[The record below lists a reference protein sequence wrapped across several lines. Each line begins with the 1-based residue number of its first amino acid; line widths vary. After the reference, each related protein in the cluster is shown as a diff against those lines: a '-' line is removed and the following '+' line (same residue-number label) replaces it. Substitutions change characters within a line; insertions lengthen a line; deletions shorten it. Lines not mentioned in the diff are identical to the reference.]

1 MRAANLNLCFKK
13 GYIMTE
19 IRPRLKVKYENEIV
33 KQLMDEYKYE
43 NIMQVPRLKKITI
56 NMGVG
61 SATSNQKDL
70 EAAVRDLTKISGQKP
85 VVTKAKKSIASF
97 KVREGNSIG
106 CKVTLR
112 GNRMYEFL
120 DRLLN
125 IAMPRI
131 RDFRGISRKGFDG
144 NGNFTLGLKEQTIFP
159 EVDLEDSQIIKGMN
173 ITLTTN
179 VRSDKDS
186 LSLIEK
192 FGFPF
197 KK

>member
-1 MRAANLNLCFKK
+1 
-13 GYIMTE
+13 MTE
-19 IRPRLKVKYENEIV
+19 IRPRLKEKYEKEIV
-33 KQLMDEYKYE
+33 KQLMGEYKYG
-43 NIMQVPRLKKITI
+43 NIMEVPRLKKITI

-85 VVTKAKKSIASF
+85 VITKSKKSIASF

-144 NGNFTLGLKEQTIFP
+144 NGNFTLGLREQTIFP
-159 EVDLEDSQIIKGMN
+159 EVDLEDSHIIKGMN
-173 ITLTTN
+173 ITLTTS
-179 VRSDKDS
+179 VSSDKDS

>member
-1 MRAANLNLCFKK
+1 
-13 GYIMTE
+13 MTE
-19 IRPRLKVKYENEIV
+19 IKPRLKVKYEKEIV
-33 KQLMDEYKYE
+33 KKLMEESKYE
-43 NIMQVPRLKKITI
+43 NIMQVPKLQKITI

-70 EAAVRDLTKISGQKP
+70 ESAVKDLAKISSQKP
-85 VVTKAKKSIASF
+85 IITKAKKSIANF
-97 KVREGNSIG
+97 KVRAGNSIG

-112 GNRMYEFL
+112 GSRMYEFL

-131 RDFRGISRKGFDG
+131 KDFRGISKKGFDG

-159 EVDLEDSQIIKGMN
+159 EADLEESQVIKGMN

-179 VRSDKDS
+179 TSSDKDA

>member
-1 MRAANLNLCFKK
+1 M
-13 GYIMTE
+13 E
-19 IRPRLKVKYENEIV
+19 
-33 KQLMDEYKYE
+33 
-43 NIMQVPRLKKITI
+43 VPRLKKITI

-85 VVTKAKKSIASF
+85 VITKSKKSIASF

-144 NGNFTLGLKEQTIFP
+144 NGNFTLGLREQTIFP
-159 EVDLEDSQIIKGMN
+159 EVDLEDSHIIKGMN
-173 ITLTTN
+173 ITLTTS
-179 VRSDKDS
+179 VSSDKDS

>member
-1 MRAANLNLCFKK
+1 
-13 GYIMTE
+13 MTE
-19 IRPRLKVKYENEIV
+19 IRPRLKEKYEKVIV
-33 KQLMDEYKYE
+33 KQLMEEYKYE
-43 NIMQVPRLKKITI
+43 NIMQVPKLKKITI

-61 SATSNQKDL
+61 SATSNQKEL
-70 EAAVRDLTKISGQKP
+70 ESAVKDLTRISGQKP

-125 IAMPRI
+125 IAIPRI
-131 RDFRGISRKGFDG
+131 KDFRGVSRNGFDG
-144 NGNFTLGLKEQTIFP
+144 NGNFTLGLREQTIFP
-159 EVDLEDSQIIKGMN
+159 EVDLEDSQVIKGMN

-179 VRSDKDS
+179 VNRDKDS

>member
-1 MRAANLNLCFKK
+1 
-13 GYIMTE
+13 MTE

-85 VVTKAKKSIASF
+85 VITKSKKSIASF

-112 GNRMYEFL
+112 GKRMYEFL

-125 IAMPRI
+125 IAIPRI
-131 RDFRGISRKGFDG
+131 KDFRGISRNGFDG
-144 NGNFTLGLKEQTIFP
+144 NGNFTLGLKEQTMFP
-159 EVDLEDSQIIKGMN
+159 EVDMEDSQILKGMN

>member
-1 MRAANLNLCFKK
+1 
-13 GYIMTE
+13 MTE
-19 IRPRLKVKYENEIV
+19 IRPRLKEKYEKEIV
-33 KQLMDEYKYE
+33 KQLMDEYKYG
-43 NIMQVPRLKKITI
+43 NIMEVPRLKKITI

-85 VVTKAKKSIASF
+85 VITKSKKSIASF

-144 NGNFTLGLKEQTIFP
+144 NGNFTLGLREQTIFP
-159 EVDLEDSQIIKGMN
+159 EVDLEDSHIIKGMN
-173 ITLTTN
+173 ITLTTS
-179 VRSDKDS
+179 VSSCLLYTSDAAD
-186 LSLIEK
+186 E
-192 FGFPF
+192 
-197 KK
+197 

>member
-1 MRAANLNLCFKK
+1 
-13 GYIMTE
+13 MTE
-19 IRPRLKVKYENEIV
+19 IRPRLKEKYEKEIV
-33 KQLMDEYKYE
+33 KQLMDEYKYG
-43 NIMQVPRLKKITI
+43 NIMEVPRLKKITI

-85 VVTKAKKSIASF
+85 VITKSKKSIASF

-112 GNRMYEFL
+112 GKRMYEFL

-125 IAMPRI
+125 IAIPRI
-131 RDFRGISRKGFDG
+131 KDFRGISRNGFDG
-144 NGNFTLGLKEQTIFP
+144 NGNFTLGLKEQTMFP
-159 EVDLEDSQIIKGMN
+159 EVDMEDSQILKGMN

>member
-1 MRAANLNLCFKK
+1 
-13 GYIMTE
+13 
-19 IRPRLKVKYENEIV
+19 
-33 KQLMDEYKYE
+33 
-43 NIMQVPRLKKITI
+43 
-56 NMGVG
+56 
-61 SATSNQKDL
+61 
-70 EAAVRDLTKISGQKP
+70 
-85 VVTKAKKSIASF
+85 
-97 KVREGNSIG
+97 
-106 CKVTLR
+106 
-112 GNRMYEFL
+112 MYEFL

-144 NGNFTLGLKEQTIFP
+144 NGNFTLGLREQTIFP
-159 EVDLEDSQIIKGMN
+159 EVDLEDSHIIKGMN

>member
-1 MRAANLNLCFKK
+1 
-13 GYIMTE
+13 MTE
-19 IRPRLKVKYENEIV
+19 IRPRLKEKYEKEIV

-125 IAMPRI
+125 IAIPRI

-144 NGNFTLGLKEQTIFP
+144 NGNFTLGLREQTIFP
-159 EVDLEDSQIIKGMN
+159 EVDLEDSQIVKGMN

>member
-1 MRAANLNLCFKK
+1 MSE
-13 GYIMTE
+13 T
-19 IRPRLKVKYENEIV
+19 RPRLKVKYEKEIV
-33 KQLMDEYKYE
+33 KQLMDEFKYE
-43 NIMQVPRLKKITI
+43 NIMQVPKLKKITI

-61 SATSNQKDL
+61 SATSNSKDL

-125 IAMPRI
+125 IAIPRI

-144 NGNFTLGLKEQTIFP
+144 NGNFTLGLREQTIFP
-159 EVDLEDSQIIKGMN
+159 EVDLEDSQIVKGMN

-179 VRSDKDS
+179 IKEDKES

>member
-1 MRAANLNLCFKK
+1 
-13 GYIMTE
+13 MTE
-19 IRPRLKVKYENEIV
+19 TRPRLKEKYENEIV

-112 GNRMYEFL
+112 GKRMYEFL

-125 IAMPRI
+125 IAIPRI
-131 RDFRGISRKGFDG
+131 KDFRGISRNGFDG

>member
-1 MRAANLNLCFKK
+1 
-13 GYIMTE
+13 MTE
-19 IRPRLKVKYENEIV
+19 IRPRLKEKYEKEII
-33 KQLMDEYKYE
+33 KQLMDEYKYG
-43 NIMQVPRLKKITI
+43 NIMEVPRLKKITI

-85 VVTKAKKSIASF
+85 VITKSKKSIASF

-144 NGNFTLGLKEQTIFP
+144 NGNFTLGLIEQTIFP
-159 EVDLEDSQIIKGMN
+159 EVDLEDSHIIKGMN
-173 ITLTTN
+173 ITLTTS
-179 VRSDKDS
+179 VSSDKDS

>member
-1 MRAANLNLCFKK
+1 
-13 GYIMTE
+13 MTE
-19 IRPRLKVKYENEIV
+19 IKPRLKVKYEDEIV
-33 KQLMDEYKYE
+33 KQLMEEIKYE
-43 NIMQVPRLKKITI
+43 NIMQVPKLQKITI

-70 EAAVRDLTKISGQKP
+70 ESAVKDLAKISGQKP
-85 VVTKAKKSIASF
+85 IITKAKKSIANF

-112 GNRMYEFL
+112 GNMMYEFL

-125 IAMPRI
+125 IAIPRI
-131 RDFRGISRKGFDG
+131 KDFRGISKKGFDG
-144 NGNFTLGLKEQTIFP
+144 NGNFTLGLREQTIFP
-159 EVDLEDSQIIKGMN
+159 EADLEESQVIKGMN

-179 VRSDKDS
+179 TGSDKDA

>member
-1 MRAANLNLCFKK
+1 MKK
-13 GYIMTE
+13 E
-19 IRPRLKVKYENEIV
+19 II
-33 KQLMDEYKYE
+33 KQLMDEYKYG
-43 NIMQVPRLKKITI
+43 NIMEVPRLKKITI

-85 VVTKAKKSIASF
+85 VITKSKKSIASF

-144 NGNFTLGLKEQTIFP
+144 NGNFTLGLREQTIFP
-159 EVDLEDSQIIKGMN
+159 EVDLEDSHIIKGMN
-173 ITLTTN
+173 ITYHERKQIRIL
-179 VRSDKDS
+179 
-186 LSLIEK
+186 
-192 FGFPF
+192 
-197 KK
+197 

>member
-1 MRAANLNLCFKK
+1 
-13 GYIMTE
+13 MTE
-19 IRPRLKVKYENEIV
+19 IRPRLKEKYEKEIV
-33 KQLMDEYKYE
+33 KQLMDEYKYS
-43 NIMQVPRLKKITI
+43 NIMEVPRLKKITI

-61 SATSNQKDL
+61 SATQNQKDL

-85 VVTKAKKSIASF
+85 VITKSKKSIASF

-125 IAMPRI
+125 IAIPRI
-131 RDFRGISRKGFDG
+131 KDFRGISRTGFDG
-144 NGNFTLGLKEQTIFP
+144 NGNFTLGLREQTIFP
-159 EVDLEDSQIIKGMN
+159 EVDLEDNHIIKGMN
-173 ITLTTN
+173 VTLTTS
-179 VRSDKDS
+179 VSSDKDS

>member
-1 MRAANLNLCFKK
+1 
-13 GYIMTE
+13 MTE

-112 GNRMYEFL
+112 GKRMYEFL

-125 IAMPRI
+125 IAIPRI
-131 RDFRGISRKGFDG
+131 RDFRGISRNGFDG

>member
-1 MRAANLNLCFKK
+1 
-13 GYIMTE
+13 MTE
-19 IRPRLKVKYENEIV
+19 TRPRLKEKYENEIV

-85 VVTKAKKSIASF
+85 VITKSKKSIASF

-112 GNRMYEFL
+112 GKRMYEFL

-125 IAMPRI
+125 IAIPRI
-131 RDFRGISRKGFDG
+131 KDFRGISRNGFDG
-144 NGNFTLGLKEQTIFP
+144 NGNFTLGLKEQTMFP
-159 EVDLEDSQIIKGMN
+159 EVDMEDSQILKGMN

>member
-1 MRAANLNLCFKK
+1 
-13 GYIMTE
+13 MTE
-19 IRPRLKVKYENEIV
+19 IRPRLKEKYEKEIV
-33 KQLMDEYKYE
+33 KQLMDEFKYE
-43 NIMQVPRLKKITI
+43 NVMQVPKLKKITI

-61 SATSNQKDL
+61 SATQNQKDL

-85 VVTKAKKSIASF
+85 VVTKSKKSIASF

-112 GNRMYEFL
+112 GDRMYEFL

-125 IAMPRI
+125 IAIPRI
-131 RDFRGISRKGFDG
+131 KDFRGISRTGFDG
-144 NGNFTLGLKEQTIFP
+144 NGNFTLGLREQTIFP
-159 EVDLEDSQIIKGMN
+159 EVDLEDNHIIKGMN
-173 ITLTTN
+173 ITLTTS
-179 VRSDKDS
+179 VSSDKGS

>member
-1 MRAANLNLCFKK
+1 MSE
-13 GYIMTE
+13 T
-19 IRPRLKVKYENEIV
+19 RPRLKEKYEKEIV
-33 KQLMDEYKYE
+33 KQLMDEFKYE

-125 IAMPRI
+125 IAIPRI

-144 NGNFTLGLKEQTIFP
+144 NGNFTLGLREQTIFP
-159 EVDLEDSQIIKGMN
+159 EVDLEDSQIVKGMN

-179 VRSDKDS
+179 IKEDKES

>member
-1 MRAANLNLCFKK
+1 M
-13 GYIMTE
+13 
-19 IRPRLKVKYENEIV
+19 RPRLKEKYEKEIV
-33 KQLMDEYKYE
+33 KQLMDENKYK
-43 NIMQVPRLKKITI
+43 NIMEVPRLKKITI

-70 EAAVRDLTKISGQKP
+70 DTAVRDLTKISGQKP
-85 VVTKAKKSIASF
+85 VITKSKKSIASF

-144 NGNFTLGLKEQTIFP
+144 NGNFTLGLREQTIFP
-159 EVDLEDSQIIKGMN
+159 EVDLEDSHIIKGMN

-179 VRSDKDS
+179 VSSDKDS

>member
-1 MRAANLNLCFKK
+1 
-13 GYIMTE
+13 MTE
-19 IRPRLKVKYENEIV
+19 IRPRLKEKYEKEIV
-33 KQLMDEYKYE
+33 KQLMDEYKYG
-43 NIMQVPRLKKITI
+43 NIMEVPRLKKITI

-85 VVTKAKKSIASF
+85 VITKSKKSIASF

-144 NGNFTLGLKEQTIFP
+144 NGNFTLGLREQTIFP
-159 EVDLEDSQIIKGMN
+159 EVDLEDSHIIKGMN
-173 ITLTTN
+173 ITLTTS
-179 VRSDKDS
+179 VSSDKDS

>member
-1 MRAANLNLCFKK
+1 
-13 GYIMTE
+13 MTE
-19 IRPRLKVKYENEIV
+19 IRPRLKEKYEKVIV
-33 KQLMDEYKYE
+33 KQLMEEYKYE
-43 NIMQVPRLKKITI
+43 NIMQVPKLKKITI

-61 SATSNQKDL
+61 SATSNQKEL
-70 EAAVRDLTKISGQKP
+70 ESAVKDLTRISGQKP

-125 IAMPRI
+125 IAIPRI
-131 RDFRGISRKGFDG
+131 KDFRGISRKGFDG
-144 NGNFTLGLKEQTIFP
+144 NGNFTLGLREQTIFP

-179 VRSDKDS
+179 VNRDKDS

>member
-1 MRAANLNLCFKK
+1 
-13 GYIMTE
+13 MTE
-19 IRPRLKVKYENEIV
+19 IRPRLKEKYEKEIV
-33 KQLMDEYKYE
+33 KQLMDEYKYA
-43 NIMQVPRLKKITI
+43 NIMEVPRLKKITI

-61 SATSNQKDL
+61 SATQNQKDL

-85 VVTKAKKSIASF
+85 VITKSKKSIASF

-125 IAMPRI
+125 IAIPRI

-144 NGNFTLGLKEQTIFP
+144 NGNFTLGLREQTIFP
-159 EVDLEDSQIIKGMN
+159 EVDLEDSHIIKGMN
-173 ITLTTN
+173 ITLTTS
-179 VRSDKDS
+179 VSSDKDS

>member
-1 MRAANLNLCFKK
+1 
-13 GYIMTE
+13 MTE
-19 IRPRLKVKYENEIV
+19 IKLRLKVKYENGIV
-33 KQLMDEYKYE
+33 KQLMEENKYE
-43 NIMQVPRLKKITI
+43 NIMQVPKLLKITI

-70 EAAVRDLTKISGQKP
+70 ESAVKDLAKISGQKP
-85 VVTKAKKSIASF
+85 IITKAKKSIANF
-97 KVREGNSIG
+97 KVRAGNSIG

-125 IAMPRI
+125 IAIPRI
-131 RDFRGISRKGFDG
+131 KDFRGISKEGFDG
-144 NGNFTLGLKEQTIFP
+144 NGNFTLGLKEQAIFP
-159 EVDLEDSQIIKGMN
+159 EVDLEESQVIKGMN

-179 VRSDKDS
+179 ISSDKDA
-186 LSLIEK
+186 LNLIEK

>member
-1 MRAANLNLCFKK
+1 
-13 GYIMTE
+13 MTE
-19 IRPRLKVKYENEIV
+19 IRPRLKEKYEKVIV

-61 SATSNQKDL
+61 SATQNQKDL

-125 IAMPRI
+125 IAIPRI
-131 RDFRGISRKGFDG
+131 KDFRGISRKGFDG
-144 NGNFTLGLKEQTIFP
+144 NGNFTLGLRDQTIFP
-159 EVDLEDSQIIKGMN
+159 EVDLEDSHIIKGMN
-173 ITLTTN
+173 VTFTTS
-179 VRSDKDS
+179 VKSDNDS